1 MTSNLQEFLAMAM
14 LVTSAT
20 TFVAGFRYAIIMW
33 ERSAA
38 KEIKLRQPEWD
49 ALAHRMKN
57 SQSKNKNS

>member
-1 MTSNLQEFLAMAM
+1 MAM

-49 ALAHRMKN
+49 ALANRMKN